1 VSELKKQPRVKLKC
15 VHCPYE
21 ASGTMEATV
30 KAAMVD
36 HYATVHGPDAGKET
50 PSSD

>member
-1 VSELKKQPRVKLKC
+1 MSDPKAAAVSLKC
-15 VHCPYE
+15 VHCPYV
-21 ASGTMEATV
+21 ASGTMDSTV

-36 HYATVHGPDAGKET
+36 HYTTVHGPDAGKET